1 MTEQSSSSI
10 ESWVL
15 MSLIYRDL
23 DDGDYRNALLLAE
36 RLHVLDNQNKHYKL
50 LYADCLF
57 HCLDYT
63 ASYTILKSV
72 KSIPCLNL
80 FAKSCLELG
89 NTEKSSIK
97 QRELWEEGV
106 QSLQLAL
113 STPEM
118 PQYIHWGDELSSIAI
133 RNHMPSRSSIYNLLG
148 DLYVKLDNIR
158 SAANYYWECLLNNPY
173 KISAYI
179 KLCEIAPD
187 VVDFK
192 TTKLPKDIFT
202 HLDPASIDLSR
213 SSSSYLPPPPSTK
226 ISDISFS
233 DNLPPSSIKE
243 NDCSM
248 PEINDDDHNFS
259 IDQLRALVRVS
270 SKIMEKDYD
279 NLMEHEHER
288 EIENRKDNIITD
300 IENDIKRM
308 EANEAFKNKHGLHRK
323 PPVPRPQKLT
333 VELETIDD
341 YEQEDNE
348 MKDKEMYNSI
358 QINTPPRLVNSKKRS
373 IDTPTKS
380 NRPFKKHGITKLMS
394 IASYFLPFLDST
406 ETDRVE
412 NVEIVE
418 GMNKVLKVLCI
429 LANGYFYQSFHH
441 CEKAVLELQKLDDK
455 QYNSPRVL
463 GVLGISYY
471 DAGDY
476 ISARAFFRQS
486 FLISPW
492 YCEYIPIY
500 STCLW
505 YLEKEEELNLLAF
518 KMKEN
523 RCHQFEAYIAA
534 GNWAKCV
541 KGGNEAVQWFQKA
554 VDLDPSRSYGHAL
567 LGYEEWEK
575 GNSLGAKKHFANS
588 MITDK
593 RSYLGWY
600 GMASAYQAMDEYVQA
615 RTLLLEAVRLHPRHP
630 VVLSTMAEVLYKLGE
645 YVEAKEFIDKSL
657 SIKASTSNEEL
668 KAEIE
673 EKLIEQARSAEE
685 RLMEMENTAH
695 IIDTDLNI

>member
-1 MTEQSSSSI
+1 MTERSNISI

-36 RLHVLDNQNKHYKL
+36 RLYALDNQNKYYKL

-89 NTEKSSIK
+89 NTEKLPEK

-113 STPEM
+113 SLPEI
-118 PQYIHWGDELSSIAI
+118 PQTIHWGDELSSMTV
-133 RNHMPSRSSIYNLLG
+133 RNHMPSRSSICNLLG

-158 SAANYYWECLLNNPY
+158 LAATYYWDCLLNNPY

-187 VVDFK
+187 VVDFNK
-192 TTKLPKDIFT
+192 TKLPKDIFVD
-202 HLDPASIDLSR
+202 LDPAVINLSR
-213 SSSSYLPPPPSTK
+213 SSLSYLPPFPSAN

-233 DNLPPSSIKE
+233 NDLPPSSIKK
-243 NDCSM
+243 NGCSM
-248 PEINDDDHNFS
+248 PEIHGDYHDFS
-259 IDQLRALVRVS
+259 IDQLRALVTVS
-270 SKIMEKDYD
+270 SKIVLDHDK
-279 NLMEHEHER
+279 LPEHEYER
-288 EIENRKDNIITD
+288 DEIENRKDTIITD

-323 PPVPRPQKLT
+323 PPIPKPQKLT
-333 VELETIDD
+333 VELETINENE
-341 YEQEDNE
+341 EQSDH
-348 MKDKEMYNSI
+348 DKVIYDSI
-358 QINTPPRLVNSKKRS
+358 QNNAPPRLLNSSRRRPS
-373 IDTPTKS
+373 DTPAKS
-380 NRPFKKHGITKLMS
+380 NRPVKKRGIIKDSTEKAQS
-394 IASYFLPFLDST
+394 ISSYFLPLLNVP
-406 ETDRVE
+406 ETDQVGDR
-412 NVEIVE
+412 EIVE
-418 GMNKVLKVLCI
+418 GMNKVIKALCI

-441 CEKAVLELQKLDDK
+441 CEKAALELQKLDDR

-463 GVLGISYY
+463 GILGIAYY

-476 ISARAFFRQS
+476 LSARAFFRQA

-492 YCEYIPIY
+492 YCDYIPIY

-523 RCHQFEAYIAA
+523 RSHQFEAYIAA

-600 GMASAYQAMDEYVQA
+600 GMASAYQAMEEYMQA
-615 RTLLLEAVRLHPRHP
+615 RTLLAEAVRLHPRHP
-630 VVLSTMAEVLYKLGE
+630 VVLSTMAEVLYELEE
-645 YVEAKEFIDKSL
+645 YEEAKEYIDKSL
-657 SIKASTSNEEL
+657 SIKTSTAN
-668 KAEIE
+668 
-673 EKLIEQARSAEE
+673 EKLKSKIETSLIETRNNA
-685 RLMEMENTAH
+685 NT
-695 IIDTDLNI
+695 IDNDLYI